1 MYLKIID
8 IIKNKK
14 GVILLVFGLVIGII
28 LVMSDIKPNKNTTTQ
43 NTQNTDNYIENTE
56 LKLENLINEI
66 NGVSDTKVM
75 INLKG
80 GNGVAY
86 IDSTS
91 SKDGIPVIV
100 DNRVVYAKE
109 YLPEIEGVAIVCKGG
124 NNAIIKEKITEL
136 VCSVLGLYST
146 HVYVTEWAEK
156 SNKLIY

>member
-86 IDSTS
+86 TDSAS

-109 YLPEIEGVAIVCKGG
+109 YLPKIEGVAIVCKGG

-146 HVYVTEWAEK
+146 HVYVTE
-156 SNKLIY
+156 